1 MYVRLTQFK
10 VKEFKRILRDNG
22 YKEVRCCG
30 SHQTW
35 SNGASKI
42 TLPTVKLSPVIAARL
57 IKEYVLRVDMM
68 IRLQPMKAFLV
79 RTLNSLKS

>member
-1 MYVRLTQFK
+1 MRTVWKLFCYGGVYVRLTQFK

-35 SNGASKI
+35 SNGTSKI

-57 IKEYVLRVDMM
+57 IKENNLMTA
-68 IRLQPMKAFLV
+68 KARNPPL
-79 RTLNSLKS
+79 L

>member
-1 MYVRLTQFK
+1 MTQFK

-22 YKEVRCCG
+22 YEEVRCCG

-35 SNGASKI
+35 SNGVNKI

-57 IKEYVLRVDMM
+57 IKENELSV
-68 IRLQPMKAFLV
+68 Q
-79 RTLNSLKS
+79 

>member
-57 IKEYVLRVDMM
+57 IKEND
-68 IRLQPMKAFLV
+68 LQVEL
-79 RTLNSLKS
+79 